1 MRNKVLSFIEYND
14 MQVKILRLLP
24 LLAALMMTGCSSDEG
39 EDDQV
44 SIPTYDFY
52 IRFLSPS
59 GTNILDSLDVCAGQ
73 ELHVTAGD
81 EDIILT
87 CISSWKEQP
96 VNKLGLA
103 WWTIPKNYHWHN
115 QEEVLPEGTVL
126 DFHWADNLYHSRYR
140 PNYLEVEYLITL
152 ISPKI
157 FKDNEGHTIKWFVK
171 ILGNRYD
178 AYKCEVE
185 GKNYSLVDDPIY
197 NYWSPSWKP
206 ELFAPFTESESS
218 RIHFIGGVIT
228 INVEK

>member
-1 MRNKVLSFIEYND
+1 
-14 MQVKILRLLP
+14 MQVKLFRLLP
-24 LLAALMMTGCSSDEG
+24 LLAVLILTGCSKDEG
-39 EDDQV
+39 EEDQI

-73 ELHVTAGD
+73 EVSVVTND

-87 CISSWKEQP
+87 CISSWKGQP
-96 VNKLGLA
+96 VNKLGQY
-103 WWTIPKNYHWHN
+103 WWKIPENYQLKF
-115 QEEVLPEGTVL
+115 QEGFLPAGTVL
-126 DFHWADNLYHSRYR
+126 HFGWGDNLYHTRYR

-152 ISPKI
+152 ISPRI

-185 GKNYSLVDDPIY
+185 GKEYSLADDPIY
-197 NYWSPSWKP
+197 NYWSPFWKP